1 LSNEN
6 QPRLLSFTLDGW
18 DVLGGKVSVSLSDR
32 VAVLVGRNGA
42 GKSAILQGFSAIAFL
57 AGGLGIMIEPVQQM
71 ESMPKVLDIEILT
84 PTDRRLSYH
93 YEIVPLKVN
102 TEGVRVTF

>member
-32 VAVLVGRNGA
+32 VAVLVGQNGA
-42 GKSAILQGFSAIAFL
+42 GKSAILEGFEAIALL
-57 AGGLGIMIEPVQQM
+57 AANSRPM
-71 ESMPKVLDIEILT
+71 EIWACS
-84 PTDRRLSYH
+84 TDRKHAES
-93 YEIVPLKVN
+93 I
-102 TEGVRVTF
+102 GC